1 MMYIIAGYGFIYDNI
16 GWWLQDGAVI
26 GRAWSFIR

>member
-1 MMYIIAGYGFIYDNI
+1 MIAGYGFIYDNI
-16 GWWLQDGAVI
+16 VWQLQEDAVI

>member
-16 GWWLQDGAVI
+16 VWLLQDGAVI
-26 GRAWSFIR
+26 RRAWSFIR

>member
-1 MMYIIAGYGFIYDNI
+1 MMYIIAAYGFIYDNI
-16 GWWLQDGAVI
+16 VWRLQDGAVI